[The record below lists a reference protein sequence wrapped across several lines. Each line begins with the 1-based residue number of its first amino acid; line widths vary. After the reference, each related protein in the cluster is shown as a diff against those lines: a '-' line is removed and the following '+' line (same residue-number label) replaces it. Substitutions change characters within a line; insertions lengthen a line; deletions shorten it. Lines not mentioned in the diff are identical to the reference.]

1 MTIANAADI
10 LRVWLRQ
17 TLSQRDT
24 TMATAVTKEIRIF
37 AGFGLFFVQTKDNNG
52 EWVSAE
58 ADGCSFAT
66 REDAKEYI
74 DQWLRMNS
82 DMKQAEDLIWFV

>member
-1 MTIANAADI
+1 MNAVA
-10 LRVWLRQ
+10 
-17 TLSQRDT
+17 QR
-24 TMATAVTKEIRIF
+24 EIRLF
-37 AGFGLFFVQTKDNNG
+37 VGFGLFFVQAKDSNG

-66 REDAKEYI
+66 REEAQECI

-82 DMKQAEDLIWFV
+82 DMRQAKDLIWFV